1 MSALWRDMLTA
12 VFLGMIL
19 PGVVLNG
26 AVMLR
31 QDQPVEEL
39 RIVVPEETKRVEE
52 DGKIFIRKSDTERF
66 TLDME
71 EYLVRVLLGEMPATF
86 EEEALKAQSVA
97 ARTYA
102 RKARETGGKHGDG
115 SVCIHSGCCQA
126 YLEPE
131 AYLVKGGT
139 EAGIEKMR
147 NAVRETAGQCLQYE
161 GELIEATY
169 FSCSGGRTEEAV
181 AVWGSEYPYLLAV
194 DSPGEEN
201 ARWYT
206 DEISFTPEDFFA
218 ALDLE
223 VPEGKQ
229 PWLGTCTYTNGGGV
243 ETLVIGGRTFTGTQL
258 RSRLGLRSTAF
269 TIEIKEDRICITT
282 KGYGHRVGM
291 SQYGAEA
298 MAAAGSDYREILAHY
313 YPGTE
318 LMTFTS

>member
-1 MSALWRDMLTA
+1 MGALWKDMLAA
-12 VFLGMIL
+12 VFLGMVL
-19 PGVVLNG
+19 PGIVLNG
-26 AVMLR
+26 AVMLQR
-31 QDQPVEEL
+31 DQPAEEL
-39 RIVVPEETKRVEE
+39 QIAVPVETETSDKNFRIML
-52 DGKIFIRKSDTERF
+52 RKSDTEMVA
-66 TLDME
+66 LDME
-71 EYLVRVLLGEMPATF
+71 TYLVRVLLGEMPTTF
-86 EEEALKAQSVA
+86 EDEALKAQSVA

-102 RKARETGGKHGDG
+102 RKAVETGGKHGDG
-115 SVCIHSGCCQA
+115 SVCNLSGCCQA

-131 AYLVKGGT
+131 PYLNQGGT

-147 NAVRETAGQCLQYE
+147 NAVRETAGQCLEYD

-181 AVWGSEYPYLLAV
+181 AVWGSEYPYLQAV

-206 DEISFTPEDFFA
+206 DEITFTTEAFFA

-223 VPEGKQ
+223 VPEENQ
-229 PWLGTCTYTNGGGV
+229 QWLGRITYTNGGGV
-243 ETLVIGGRTFTGTQL
+243 ETIVIGGRLFTGTRL
-258 RSRLGLRSTAF
+258 RSLLGLRSTAF
-269 TIEIKEDRICITT
+269 TIEIKEDRICVTT

-298 MAAAGSDYREILAHY
+298 MAAAGSDYRKILAHY

-318 LMTFTS
+318 LVTLDP